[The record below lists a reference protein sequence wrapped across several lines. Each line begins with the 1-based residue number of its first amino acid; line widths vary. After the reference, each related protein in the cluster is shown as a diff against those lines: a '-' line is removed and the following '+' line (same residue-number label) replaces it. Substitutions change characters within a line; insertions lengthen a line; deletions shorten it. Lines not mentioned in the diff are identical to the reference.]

1 MLVAFSISPTAAD
14 ETGGV
19 SAAVAEAVRV
29 VRESGLPCETN
40 AMFTNIEGEWD
51 EVMAVVKRAVD
62 VVAASSPRVGLVLKA
77 DIRPGFEGQLTA
89 KVERIEAPA
98 RLPTTVV
105 SSGGQLLADLD
116 LGLGQPQP
124 APAACAQ
131 DRVAVTPLCDS
142 SGKRLGARA

>member
-51 EVMAVVKRAVD
+51 EVMAVVKQAVD

-89 KVERIEAPA
+89 KVERVEEH
-98 RLPTTVV
+98 
-105 SSGGQLLADLD
+105 LA
-116 LGLGQPQP
+116 
-124 APAACAQ
+124 
-131 DRVAVTPLCDS
+131 
-142 SGKRLGARA
+142 